1 MTLGLCEADCRKVG
15 NRESVFP
22 SYKQAYTKTFT
33 GHCRMR
39 SQGGVASAAISYDGE
54 QQHPYPAT
62 RLEFMTKTHQSGSP
76 QCF

>member
-1 MTLGLCEADCRKVG
+1 MNLPLLCAVKEGGKIL
-15 NRESVFP
+15 S
-22 SYKQAYTKTFT
+22 KK
-33 GHCRMR
+33 RM
-39 SQGGVASAAISYDGE
+39 SGFLQGGVASAAISYDGE